1 MKISIIT
8 IGKLKEKYLTDG
20 VQEFVKRLRP
30 YCSLEI
36 IELAE
41 SSLPENFSTAQ
52 LNKHLETEGE
62 RVLRVIADK
71 AYVFL
76 LDLHGK
82 QLSSEDLAD
91 KVQDLAVTGRSH
103 LVFVIGGAF
112 GVAENLRARA
122 DFAWSFSK
130 LTFTHQ
136 MIRLLLIE
144 QIYRAFK
151 IAKGE
156 KYHW

>member
-1 MKISIIT
+1 MCE
-8 IGKLKEKYLTDG
+8 GM
-20 VQEFVKRLRP
+20 QEFLKRLRP
-30 YCSLEI
+30 YCTTEVT
-36 IELAE
+36 E
-41 SSLPENFSTAQ
+41 LPESFLPEGFAPAQ
-52 LNKHLETEGE
+52 LRTHLEKEGE
-62 RVLRVIADK
+62 RILKNIPDNAQM
-71 AYVFL
+71 FL

-82 QLSSEDLAD
+82 QLSSEDLAA
-91 KVQDLAVTGRSH
+91 KINELGLYGRSH

-112 GVAENLRARA
+112 GVGENLRQRA

-144 QIYRAFK
+144 QLYRAFK
-151 IAKGE
+151 IMRGE